1 MADDSVR
8 RITELEAKVAHQ
20 DLAIEELSDVVTRQ
34 WQAIDKLERQLRRL
48 NDQIV
53 ELEDTAKSST
63 GKEAPPPHY

>member
-1 MADDSVR
+1 MADDTVR
-8 RITELEAKVAHQ
+8 RVTELEAKVAHQ
-20 DLAIEELSDVVTRQ
+20 DQTIEELSDMVTRQ

-53 ELEDTAKSST
+53 ELEDTAKSSA